1 MSKHDIVACLH
12 RSWAGALSTLRCR
25 SAFAARRGDSIETA
39 MLHASRGYIKLED
52 TLIVTEAG
60 WEAPGDSARGWNVAA
75 PTSSK

>member
-1 MSKHDIVACLH
+1 MVV
-12 RSWAGALSTLRCR
+12 
-25 SAFAARRGDSIETA
+25 SIETA

-60 WEAPGDSARGWNVAA
+60 WEAPGDGARGWNVGA